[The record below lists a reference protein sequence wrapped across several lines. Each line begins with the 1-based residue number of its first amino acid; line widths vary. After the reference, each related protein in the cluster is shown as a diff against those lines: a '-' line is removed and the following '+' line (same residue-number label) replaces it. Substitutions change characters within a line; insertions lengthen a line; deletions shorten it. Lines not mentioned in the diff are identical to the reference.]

1 MSALRSALEE
11 WVNEDVEH
19 LHLDQLAD
27 DLVELEHVS
36 GLLEV
41 ERIRRISTFDDRGGP
56 RHFGYPS
63 LTTFLKHHCRMASG
77 RVHRLVARS
86 RVFRTAHTTIR
97 AWTAGRLSTDQAT
110 VLLDEAAAIPEQF
123 AEAEDRLVD
132 IVQDLGVSDTRKAL
146 GYWRQSMDGPG
157 TIQDQLEQMAM
168 RGVYASRSLSGMI
181 RVDGWMT
188 STAGDAFLAALGALM
203 PPPAPGDTRTPRQRR
218 HDALED
224 LARDYLDHGDTPTV
238 GGEKPHIN
246 LVCDLPALQG
256 IAGSLH
262 ETENGHVLTINELR
276 AVACDCSLSR
286 IVLGPDG
293 ETIDV
298 GRRTRV
304 VPTALRKG
312 LIARDRHCGWK
323 GCDRDPRWCDTH
335 HIEHWADG
343 GKTEP
348 GNLKLLCRYHHGL
361 THLLQDEERAPPVHT

>member
-19 LHLDQLAD
+19 LHLDQLAT

-41 ERIRRISTFDDRGGP
+41 ERIRRISTFEDREGH
-56 RHFGYPS
+56 RQFGYPS
-63 LTTFLKHHCRMASG
+63 LTAFLKHHCRLASG
-77 RVHRLVARS
+77 RAHRLVARS
-86 RVFRTAHTTIR
+86 RVFQTARTTIR
-97 AWTAGRLSTDQAT
+97 AWTAGRLSTDQAAS
-110 VLLDEAAAIPEQF
+110 LLDEAAAIPEQF
-123 AEAEDRLVD
+123 ADAEDRLVE

-146 GYWRQSMDGPG
+146 EYWRQSMDGPG
-157 TIQDQLEQMAM
+157 TIRDQLEQEQM
-168 RGVYASRSLSGMI
+168 RGISASRSLGGMV
-181 RVDGWMT
+181 RLDGWMT
-188 STAGDAFLAALGALM
+188 SGAGGAFLAALDALM
-203 PPPAPGDTRTPRQRR
+203 PPTGPDDTRTPRQRR

-224 LARDYLDHGDTPTV
+224 LARNYLDHGDTPTV

-256 IAGSLH
+256 IAGGIH
-262 ETENGHVLTINELR
+262 EMENGHLLTVMELR
-276 AVACDCSLSR
+276 ALACDCSLSR
-286 IVLGPDG
+286 IVFGPDG

-304 VPTALRKG
+304 VPTALRRA
-312 LIARDRHCGWK
+312 LIARDRHCRWK
-323 GCDRDPRWCDTH
+323 GCDRDPRWCDAH

-361 THLLQDEERAPPVHT
+361 THLLEDDQRAPPVHT